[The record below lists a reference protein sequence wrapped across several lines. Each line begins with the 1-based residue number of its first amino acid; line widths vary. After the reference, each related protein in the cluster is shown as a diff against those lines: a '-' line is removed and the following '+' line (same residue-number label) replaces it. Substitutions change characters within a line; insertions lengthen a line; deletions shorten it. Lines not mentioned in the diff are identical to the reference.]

1 MWRAHE
7 NPQPALVLILA
18 LWKASKLIR
27 GVISAQKP
35 PFDLMLVFHKND
47 CKLGNGL
54 SQKWITKLLKKFFF
68 DCLNN
73 IYKKAKKQSPFAT
86 ALPPSP
92 LLSVPP
98 GNSWAYSK
106 STFLTWKDLVPPS
119 RQPVPWD
126 GVCSSE
132 KVLRFSW
139 TAVTEQQQP
148 GFPQVC
154 DNRIPSLI
162 PRMCLETGMFT
173 VLPQELF
180 RVSISL
186 PWPLCKQLD
195 HCSWL

>member
-1 MWRAHE
+1 MEGTWKSTASSGSD
-7 NPQPALVLILA
+7 PCLVKSVQTHTRCYLRSEA
-18 LWKASKLIR
+18 SLWSHAR
-27 GVISAQKP
+27 FP
-35 PFDLMLVFHKND
+35 
-47 CKLGNGL
+47 
-54 SQKWITKLLKKFFF
+54 QKWLQTWQWTLPEMNNQTLKKFFF

-86 ALPPSP
+86 ALPTSP

-106 STFLTWKDLVPPS
+106 STFLTWKDLVPLS